1 MNYELTSRESREI
14 HQSKCWCGYSW
25 WQLNDLYI
33 HGEKVALDAE
43 QQARQ
48 LKKYRDSMNEYLPR
62 AKQMAND
69 SLALANDVID
79 DILLANW
86 NSPESFDNVKEINEN
101 VLCWI
106 RLVIIKM
113 AS

>member
-1 MNYELTSRESREI
+1 M
-14 HQSKCWCGYSW
+14 
-25 WQLNDLYI
+25 
-33 HGEKVALDAE
+33 
-43 QQARQ
+43 
-48 LKKYRDSMNEYLPR
+48 KKYRDSMNEYLPR

-101 VLCWI
+101 VLC
-106 RLVIIKM
+106 
-113 AS
+113 